1 MKSYEEMHS
10 TYPRMMVKDGPNA
23 NQIIEDLRSKGYIIR
38 KVRQSDIVDG
48 MLSSFLRNPRRNATS
63 TLQGLIM
70 KYLLFTTIILSS
82 IFVCNV
88 EAARHNVTG

>member
-48 MLSSFLRNPRRNATS
+48 MLVVFYEIPEGMPHPLY
-63 TLQGLIM
+63 
-70 KYLLFTTIILSS
+70 KD
-82 IFVCNV
+82 
-88 EAARHNVTG
+88 